1 MTKTTTTVIFDLSE
15 VLIQG
20 MFGAETTL
28 AQILRR
34 DPRQVWQELNTAPM
48 RSFFLGLISE
58 RQYWGSMVSG
68 FAWTCSFEEF
78 QLAFRQNF
86 YELPGTRRIIENL
99 KAGGF
104 QLGLLSIHGREWI
117 EYIEQR
123 HQYRQLFSVVH
134 YSYQTGLMKPE
145 PVAFHKIMR
154 ELGVA
159 PHQCLFIDDS
169 ERNIR
174 GAAAIGLP
182 AIRFYGADQLL
193 ADLRGQNIDVYA

>member
-1 MTKTTTTVIFDLSE
+1 M
-15 VLIQG
+15 
-20 MFGAETTL
+20 
-28 AQILRR
+28 
-34 DPRQVWQELNTAPM
+34 N
-48 RSFFLGLISE
+48 
-58 RQYWGSMVSG
+58 
-68 FAWTCSFEEF
+68 
-78 QLAFRQNF
+78 
-86 YELPGTRRIIENL
+86 
-99 KAGGF
+99 
-104 QLGLLSIHGREWI
+104 
-117 EYIEQR
+117 
-123 HQYRQLFSVVH
+123 
-134 YSYQTGLMKPE
+134 PE